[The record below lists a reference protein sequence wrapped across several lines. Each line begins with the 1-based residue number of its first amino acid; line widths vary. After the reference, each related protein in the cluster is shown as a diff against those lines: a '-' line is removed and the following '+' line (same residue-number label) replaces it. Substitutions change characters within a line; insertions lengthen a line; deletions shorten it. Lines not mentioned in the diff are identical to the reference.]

1 MATTFNMRT
10 GFLSRNK
17 TILFYGLL
25 LAAMLFLLK
34 WLELRFVILNHALE
48 IYIGSIALI
57 FTLLGIWLALK
68 LSKPK
73 VKTVVVEKE
82 IYRTNTADFKLN
94 EEEMTKLGLSKRE
107 LEVLQLMAEG
117 LSNQEISERLFVSVS
132 TVKTHTTRL
141 FEKLDV
147 KRRTQAIEKGKR
159 LSLIA

>member
-1 MATTFNMRT
+1 MRT